1 MESRREGTAL
11 PAAAGD
17 AAGKAVPPAAVSIE
31 IRENAEPVVGPTNEE
46 ANDAHATPVLPAPVT
61 LIA

>member
-1 MESRREGTAL
+1 MESRQEGTAS
-11 PAAAGD
+11 PAAVGD
-17 AAGKAVPPAAVSIE
+17 AAGEAVPSAVVNIE

-46 ANDAHATPVLPAPVT
+46 ANDAHAIPVFPALVT